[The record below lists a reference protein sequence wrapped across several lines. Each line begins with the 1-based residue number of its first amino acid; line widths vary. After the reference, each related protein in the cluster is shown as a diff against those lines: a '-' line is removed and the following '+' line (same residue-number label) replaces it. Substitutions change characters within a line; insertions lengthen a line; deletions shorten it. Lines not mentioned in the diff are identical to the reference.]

1 MYFALNNYIIV
12 GINKIK
18 VFILLVE
25 QNSNAHKIHTLEFR
39 QRSKNLYCVRSMAN
53 ENTLR
58 NVARHQ
64 IVGINIL
71 ILYSILYL

>member
-25 QNSNAHKIHTLEFR
+25 QNSNAHKIHTLEF
-39 QRSKNLYCVRSMAN
+39 VREVKTYTVYGRWQMKIHFAMSQDIK
-53 ENTLR
+53 LL
-58 NVARHQ
+58 V
-64 IVGINIL
+64 
-71 ILYSILYL
+71 SIY